1 MNSSFVIGGGTCHIL
16 DQCQWS
22 SGLVQRGGGETYHSA
37 PHLTALGVKSVEWAL
52 LRKLV
57 EKLCSP
63 FTQHAVAELAV
74 TVPTIRLQGCL
85 ALILADL
92 GGARRRLR
100 YISV

>member
-22 SGLVQRGGGETYHSA
+22 SGLVQGRTA
-37 PHLTALGVKSVEWAL
+37 RPIIQRLTALGVKSVEWAL

-63 FTQHAVAELAV
+63 FTQQAVAELAV
-74 TVPTIRLQGCL
+74 TVPTICLQRCL
-85 ALILADL
+85 ALILAGL